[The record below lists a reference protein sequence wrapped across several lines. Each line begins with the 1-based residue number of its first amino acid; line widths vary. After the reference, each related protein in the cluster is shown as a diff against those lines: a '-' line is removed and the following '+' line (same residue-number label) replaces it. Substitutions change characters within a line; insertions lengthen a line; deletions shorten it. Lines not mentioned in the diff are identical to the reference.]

1 METAFRPFPFSFIRQ
16 LVSQKT
22 LPSAGKRSQPFSLPY
37 EHVSSYRPSYDR
49 TPKYT
54 VKQVAEMMEM
64 SAYTIRYY
72 ENAGLIPDVD
82 RSGGN
87 ARMFSDYTL
96 GWLRLVHCLRMTGL
110 PIEGVKHYID
120 LCQEGDTTI
129 PERAELIFKQE
140 KSLREQ
146 LRILKKQMEVL
157 KYKKK
162 FYQDLLNNHRP
173 DSCNPLNHVSA
184 SEPNIAP
191 EE

>member
-1 METAFRPFPFSFIRQ
+1 MIK
-16 LVSQKT
+16 QKN
-22 LPSAGKRSQPFSLPY
+22 PSGT
-37 EHVSSYRPSYDR
+37 YRPSYDR
-49 TPKYT
+49 TPRYT

-120 LCQEGDTTI
+120 LCQEGDSTI

-162 FYQDLLNNHRP
+162 FYQDLLDNRRP
-173 DSCNPLNHVSA
+173 DSCNPLNLSLIH
-184 SEPNIAP
+184 I
-191 EE
+191 

>member
-1 METAFRPFPFSFIRQ
+1 MIK
-16 LVSQKT
+16 QKN
-22 LPSAGKRSQPFSLPY
+22 PSGT
-37 EHVSSYRPSYDR
+37 YRPSYDR
-49 TPKYT
+49 TPRYT

-120 LCQEGDTTI
+120 LCQEGDSTI

-162 FYQDLLNNHRP
+162 FYQDLLDNRRP
-173 DSCNPLNHVSA
+173 DSCNPLNYISA
-184 SEPNIAP
+184 SEPNSAP

>member
-1 METAFRPFPFSFIRQ
+1 MIT
-16 LVSQKT
+16 QKT
-22 LPSAGKRSQPFSLPY
+22 PS
-37 EHVSSYRPSYDR
+37 SSYRPSYDR

-87 ARMFSDYTL
+87 ARIFSDYTL

>member
-1 METAFRPFPFSFIRQ
+1 MIK
-16 LVSQKT
+16 QKN
-22 LPSAGKRSQPFSLPY
+22 PSGT
-37 EHVSSYRPSYDR
+37 YRPSYDR
-49 TPKYT
+49 TPRYT

-72 ENAGLIPDVD
+72 ENAGLIP
-82 RSGGN
+82 
-87 ARMFSDYTL
+87 DYTL

-120 LCQEGDTTI
+120 LCQEGDSTI
-129 PERAELIFKQE
+129 PERAELIFRQE

-162 FYQDLLNNHRP
+162 FYQDLLDNRRP
-173 DSCNPLNHVSA
+173 DSCNPLNYISA

>member
-1 METAFRPFPFSFIRQ
+1 MIK
-16 LVSQKT
+16 QKN
-22 LPSAGKRSQPFSLPY
+22 PSGT
-37 EHVSSYRPSYDR
+37 YRPSYDR
-49 TPKYT
+49 TPRYT

-120 LCQEGDTTI
+120 LCQEGDSTI
-129 PERAELIFKQE
+129 PERTDLQAGEKSPGTAPNPEKTNGSVEIQEKILSGSFRQPQAGQLQSAELHQRQRAE
-140 KSLREQ
+140 
-146 LRILKKQMEVL
+146 
-157 KYKKK
+157 
-162 FYQDLLNNHRP
+162 HR
-173 DSCNPLNHVSA
+173 A
-184 SEPNIAP
+184 
-191 EE
+191 

>member
-1 METAFRPFPFSFIRQ
+1 MTAPQNTPY
-16 LVSQKT
+16 
-22 LPSAGKRSQPFSLPY
+22 GKREFQLDRDWIWYQTWGRYAWNCRRDRSQEIDYWNHQLGKFYGTS
-37 EHVSSYRPSYDR
+37 D
-49 TPKYT
+49 
-54 VKQVAEMMEM
+54 
-64 SAYTIRYY
+64 

-162 FYQDLLNNHRP
+162 FYQDLLNNRRP

>member
-1 METAFRPFPFSFIRQ
+1 MIK
-16 LVSQKT
+16 QKT
-22 LPSAGKRSQPFSLPY
+22 KPRLGTYKAS
-37 EHVSSYRPSYDR
+37 HDR

-64 SAYTIRYY
+64 STYTIRYY
-72 ENAGLIPDVD
+72 ENVGLIPDVD
-82 RSGGN
+82 RNGGN
-87 ARMFSDYTL
+87 ARMFSEYTL

-120 LCQEGDTTI
+120 LCQEGDSTI
-129 PERAELIFKQE
+129 PERAELIFQQE
-140 KSLREQ
+140 KSLRDQ

-162 FYQDLLNNHRP
+162 FYQDLLNHRGT
-173 DSCNPLNHVSA
+173 DTCNPMNHNSVE
-184 SEPNIAP
+184 EPNIAP

>member
-1 METAFRPFPFSFIRQ
+1 MIT
-16 LVSQKT
+16 QKKQ
-22 LPSAGKRSQPFSLPY
+22 SGA
-37 EHVSSYRPSYDR
+37 YRPSYDR
-49 TPKYT
+49 TPIYT

-64 SAYTIRYY
+64 SPYTIRYY

-87 ARMFSDYTL
+87 ARMFSEYTL

-120 LCQEGDTTI
+120 LCREGDSTI

-146 LRILKKQMEVL
+146 LRALKKQMEVL

-173 DSCNPLNHVSA
+173 DSCNPQNYINA